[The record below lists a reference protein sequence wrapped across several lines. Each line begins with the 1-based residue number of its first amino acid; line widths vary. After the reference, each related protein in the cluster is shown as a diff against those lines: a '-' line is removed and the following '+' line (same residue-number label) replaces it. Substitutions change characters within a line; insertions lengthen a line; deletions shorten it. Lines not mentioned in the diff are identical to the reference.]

1 MRKITVWSIFLILF
15 SASSCCPPCNQWK
28 VAVIKGD
35 CPPSKYT
42 KAYLP
47 ACNAFN
53 GMEAVVMYSN
63 CDTQMFLY
71 ALTLLFPIYG
81 DDCEH
86 TEINVCLDDEDYAYI
101 VDRLEGGQC
110 LRLPGEARD
119 LIICALL
126 DGKSLDITAGRYQTT
141 LIPDN
146 FSKVYGKLP
155 VLETP

>member
-1 MRKITVWSIFLILF
+1 MRKIAIGSVFLILLF
-15 SASSCCPPCNQWK
+15 FTSCCPPCNQWK

-35 CPPSKYT
+35 CPASRYT

-53 GMEAVVMYSN
+53 GMEAVVMHSN

-71 ALTLLFPIYG
+71 ALTLLFPVYG
-81 DDCEH
+81 DDCDH
-86 TEINVCLDDEDYAYI
+86 TEITVCLDDENYTYI

-110 LRLPGEARD
+110 LRLTNEARD
-119 LIICALL
+119 RILCALL
-126 DGKSLDITAGRYQTT
+126 DGKCLEITAGRYEAT

-146 FSKVYGKLP
+146 FCRVYGKLP
-155 VLETP
+155 VLAL